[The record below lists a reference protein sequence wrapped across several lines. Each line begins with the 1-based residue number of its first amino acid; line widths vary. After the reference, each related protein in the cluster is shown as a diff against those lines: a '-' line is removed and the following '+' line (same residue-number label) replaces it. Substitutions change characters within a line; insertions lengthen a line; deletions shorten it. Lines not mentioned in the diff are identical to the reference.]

1 MTFTPREIRK
11 HSKTQY
17 KTAKWVAERLVYM
30 CKIFSEEV
38 REASKIIQNQKEVFE
53 KEHKEVDYKLR
64 LDTTMSEMA
73 DKLKLVKMKDL
84 EIVPNEGGEITTYH
98 LKISPEHILS
108 HLGIAL
114 NGGCHFYNHWIP
126 LRDGFCTRIAL
137 SMQDYFEQYNLTLV
151 FKFDCTKNLSFIDV
165 RTNGLIP
172 SDF

>member
-11 HSKTQY
+11 YSEIQY
-17 KTAKWVAERLVYM
+17 KTAQWVAERLVYM

-53 KEHKEVDYKLR
+53 REHEEVHYVLR
-64 LDTTMSEMA
+64 LSITMKELA
-73 DKLKLVKMKDL
+73 DKLKSVKMKDL
-84 EIVPNEGGEITTYH
+84 KITPNEGGEITTYH
-98 LKISPEHILS
+98 LRINREHILN

-114 NGGCHFYNHWIP
+114 NGGVFLYNDWVC
-126 LRDGFCTRIAL
+126 LKDAFCANIAR
-137 SMQDYFEQYNLTLV
+137 SMTDYFEQYNLTII
-151 FKFDCTKNLSFIDV
+151 FKYDYSKNLAFIDV